1 MRRLNDITAFR
12 RCWYRTSLVEA
23 LFIGS
28 KKTAEGGASPANA
41 VSPPDSGDEV
51 TSAVLNLD
59 NSISAAIVVAAS
71 VDDFR
76 VAANFAQVMG
86 NAELVYT

>member
-1 MRRLNDITAFR
+1 M
-12 RCWYRTSLVEA
+12 EA
-23 LFIGS
+23 MFIGS
-28 KKTAEGGASPANA
+28 KKTPEGDSAT

-59 NSISAAIVVAAS
+59 NTISAAIVVAAS

-76 VAANFAQVMG
+76 IAANFAQVMG
-86 NAELVYT
+86 NAE